1 MKHISEGALAEAI
14 EARVSRDLLSCNIG
28 GASALVKQGDRILYK
43 KHFGSDF
50 CEVSDRTLFRLASMT
65 KPISAVGAM
74 ILVERGLLSL
84 DDTVDRFYS
93 GFSTALVLNEKG
105 EREERAIDTRVN
117 VRHLLTHTSGIASG
131 VMDGRVERALTD
143 SDRASVDGFVEF
155 LSRMPLSF
163 VPGTMTEYSGVGAFS
178 VLTGII
184 QKVSGMPYSEFLKKE
199 IFEPCGMV
207 DTTFAPS
214 EEQWGRLIPMHNKKD
229 GVCALGETREGCV
242 FSAYPVTNFLGGAGL
257 VSSMSDYLQFAQ
269 MLMARGLSEGGRILT
284 ESSVEAIATPLFPKG
299 DGESWGLGVRVI
311 TEGGKSP
318 LPIGTYGWSGAYGT
332 HFFIDRANEVIGIYM
347 KNSRYDGG
355 ANAVTAANFER
366 DVYSALV

>member
-1 MKHISEGALAEAI
+1 MKNINETALAEAI
-14 EARVSRDLLSCNIG
+14 RRRAEGDLTSCNIG
-28 GASALVKQGDRILYK
+28 GASALVKQGGRILYK
-43 KHFGSDF
+43 EHFSSDF
-50 CEVSDRTLFRLASMT
+50 CTVSDRTLFRLASMT

-84 DDTVDRFYS
+84 DDRVDRFYS
-93 GFSTALVLNEKG
+93 GFSTVATRNEKG
-105 EREERAIDTRVN
+105 EWGEKDIDTRVT

-143 SDRASVDGFVEF
+143 SDRASVDGYVEF
-155 LSRMPLSF
+155 LSRSPMSF

-184 QKVSGMPYSEFLKKE
+184 QKVTDMPYSEYLKSE

-207 DTTFAPS
+207 DTTFVPS
-214 EEQWGRLIPMHNKKD
+214 EEQWGRLIPMHNKRD

-242 FSAYPVTNFLGGAGL
+242 FFAYPVTNFLGGAGL
-257 VSSMSDYLQFAQ
+257 ISSMSDYLRFAQ
-269 MLMARGLSEGGRILT
+269 MLMAAGTSEGGRILS
-284 ESSVEAIATPLFPKG
+284 ERSVEAIATPLFPKG
-299 DGESWGLGVRVI
+299 AGESWGLGVRVI

-318 LPIGTYGWSGAYGT
+318 LPVGTYGWSGAYGT
-332 HFFIDRANEVIGIYM
+332 HFFIDRANGVIGIYM